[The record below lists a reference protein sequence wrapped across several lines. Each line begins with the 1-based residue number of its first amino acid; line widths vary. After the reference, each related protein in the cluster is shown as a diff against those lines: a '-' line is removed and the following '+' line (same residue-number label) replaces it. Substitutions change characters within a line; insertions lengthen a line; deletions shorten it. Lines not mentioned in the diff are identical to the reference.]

1 MSCEF
6 TNAFFE
12 DEKKSSHA
20 ITCPNEAMLEVG
32 LGVFDTKSAYEAFK
46 KMVPVDAFI
55 KVLPTGS
62 TLQDIKD
69 FAIKSKSNE
78 YDALNGGAGD
88 ITAGKSI
95 FQPEV
100 IFIDGVPSGA
110 PSFMYFDQA
119 LKVYCDHSM
128 MHHPK
133 PIYSFT
139 GQMPHGL
146 TPDEVAF
153 ALNHIGDI
161 LYGEQ

>member
-1 MSCEF
+1 MTKTE
-6 TNAFFE
+6 N
-12 DEKKSSHA
+12 
-20 ITCPNEAMLEVG
+20 ITKERRDFHLFREISPKINWE
-32 LGVFDTKSAYEAFK
+32 SNS
-46 KMVPVDAFI
+46 MV
-55 KVLPTGS
+55 
-62 TLQDIKD
+62 
-69 FAIKSKSNE
+69 KSNPRI
-78 YDALNGGAGD
+78 DKNK
-88 ITAGKSI
+88 IFGKCSTSEFPSDSI
-95 FQPEV
+95 SVRINSMKNKRFTV
-100 IFIDGVPSGA
+100 
-110 PSFMYFDQA
+110 YFYGESTTRKWGSQSYTYINQS

>member
-1 MSCEF
+1 M
-6 TNAFFE
+6 
-12 DEKKSSHA
+12 
-20 ITCPNEAMLEVG
+20 
-32 LGVFDTKSAYEAFK
+32 
-46 KMVPVDAFI
+46 
-55 KVLPTGS
+55 LPT
-62 TLQDIKD
+62 LQMTKTENITKERRD
-69 FAIKSKSNE
+69 FHLFREISPKINWESNSMVKSNPRI
-78 YDALNGGAGD
+78 DKNK
-88 ITAGKSI
+88 IFGKCSTSEFPSDSI
-95 FQPEV
+95 SVRINSMKNKRFTV
-100 IFIDGVPSGA
+100 
-110 PSFMYFDQA
+110 YFYGESTTRKWGTQSYTYINQS

>member
-1 MSCEF
+1 MN
-6 TNAFFE
+6 T
-12 DEKKSSHA
+12 
-20 ITCPNEAMLEVG
+20 ITDKRITKERRDFHLFREIAPKIHWEANG
-32 LGVFDTKSAYEAFK
+32 LV
-46 KMVPVDAFI
+46 
-55 KVLPTGS
+55 
-62 TLQDIKD
+62 
-69 FAIKSKSNE
+69 KSNPRI
-78 YDALNGGAGD
+78 DKNK
-88 ITAGKSI
+88 IFGKCSTSEFPADSI
-95 FQPEV
+95 SVRVNSMKNKRFTV
-100 IFIDGVPSGA
+100 
-110 PSFMYFDQA
+110 YFYGEATTRKWGSQSYTYINQS

>member
-1 MSCEF
+1 
-6 TNAFFE
+6 
-12 DEKKSSHA
+12 
-20 ITCPNEAMLEVG
+20 ML
-32 LGVFDTKSAYEAFK
+32 L
-46 KMVPVDAFI
+46 
-55 KVLPTGS
+55 
-62 TLQDIKD
+62 TLQMTKTENITKERRD
-69 FAIKSKSNE
+69 FHLFREIAPKIHWESNGLVKSNPRIDKNKIFGKCSTSE
-78 YDALNGGAGD
+78 FPSDSISVRINSMKNKRF
-88 ITAGKSI
+88 TA
-95 FQPEV
+95 
-100 IFIDGVPSGA
+100 
-110 PSFMYFDQA
+110 YFYGEATTRKWGSQSYTYINQS

>member
-1 MSCEF
+1 MTKTE
-6 TNAFFE
+6 N
-12 DEKKSSHA
+12 
-20 ITCPNEAMLEVG
+20 ITKERRDFHLFREISPKINWE
-32 LGVFDTKSAYEAFK
+32 SNS
-46 KMVPVDAFI
+46 MV
-55 KVLPTGS
+55 
-62 TLQDIKD
+62 
-69 FAIKSKSNE
+69 KSNPRI
-78 YDALNGGAGD
+78 DKNK
-88 ITAGKSI
+88 IFGKCSTSEFPSDSI
-95 FQPEV
+95 SVRINSMKNKRFTV
-100 IFIDGVPSGA
+100 
-110 PSFMYFDQA
+110 YFYGESTTRKWGTQSYTYINQS

>member
-1 MSCEF
+1 
-6 TNAFFE
+6 
-12 DEKKSSHA
+12 
-20 ITCPNEAMLEVG
+20 ML
-32 LGVFDTKSAYEAFK
+32 L
-46 KMVPVDAFI
+46 
-55 KVLPTGS
+55 
-62 TLQDIKD
+62 TLQMTKTENITKERRD
-69 FAIKSKSNE
+69 FHLFREIAPKIHWESNGLVKSNPRI
-78 YDALNGGAGD
+78 DKNK
-88 ITAGKSI
+88 IFGKCSTSEFPSDSI
-95 FQPEV
+95 SVRINSMKNKRFTV
-100 IFIDGVPSGA
+100 
-110 PSFMYFDQA
+110 YFYGEATTRKWGSQSYTYINQS

>member
-1 MSCEF
+1 MTKTE
-6 TNAFFE
+6 N
-12 DEKKSSHA
+12 
-20 ITCPNEAMLEVG
+20 ITKERRDFHLFREIAPKIHWESNG
-32 LGVFDTKSAYEAFK
+32 LV
-46 KMVPVDAFI
+46 
-55 KVLPTGS
+55 
-62 TLQDIKD
+62 
-69 FAIKSKSNE
+69 KSNPRI
-78 YDALNGGAGD
+78 DKNK
-88 ITAGKSI
+88 IFGKCSTSEFPADSI
-95 FQPEV
+95 SVRVNSMKNKRFTV
-100 IFIDGVPSGA
+100 
-110 PSFMYFDQA
+110 YFYGEATTRKWGSQSYTYINQS

>member
-1 MSCEF
+1 MTKTE
-6 TNAFFE
+6 N
-12 DEKKSSHA
+12 
-20 ITCPNEAMLEVG
+20 ITKERRDFHLFREIAPKINWE
-32 LGVFDTKSAYEAFK
+32 SNS
-46 KMVPVDAFI
+46 MV
-55 KVLPTGS
+55 
-62 TLQDIKD
+62 
-69 FAIKSKSNE
+69 KSNPRI
-78 YDALNGGAGD
+78 DKNK
-88 ITAGKSI
+88 IFGKCSTSEFPADSI
-95 FQPEV
+95 SVRINSMKNKRFTV
-100 IFIDGVPSGA
+100 
-110 PSFMYFDQA
+110 YFYGEATTRKWGSQSYTYINQS

>member
-1 MSCEF
+1 MTKTE
-6 TNAFFE
+6 N
-12 DEKKSSHA
+12 
-20 ITCPNEAMLEVG
+20 ITKERRDFHLFREIAPKIHWEANG
-32 LGVFDTKSAYEAFK
+32 
-46 KMVPVDAFI
+46 MV
-55 KVLPTGS
+55 
-62 TLQDIKD
+62 
-69 FAIKSKSNE
+69 KSNPRI
-78 YDALNGGAGD
+78 DKNK
-88 ITAGKSI
+88 IFGKCSTSEFPADSI
-95 FQPEV
+95 SVRVNSMKNKRFTV
-100 IFIDGVPSGA
+100 
-110 PSFMYFDQA
+110 YFYGESTTRKWGSQSYTYINQS

>member
-1 MSCEF
+1 MTKTE
-6 TNAFFE
+6 N
-12 DEKKSSHA
+12 
-20 ITCPNEAMLEVG
+20 ITKERRDFHLFREIVPKINWE
-32 LGVFDTKSAYEAFK
+32 SNS
-46 KMVPVDAFI
+46 MV
-55 KVLPTGS
+55 
-62 TLQDIKD
+62 
-69 FAIKSKSNE
+69 KSNPRI
-78 YDALNGGAGD
+78 DKNK
-88 ITAGKSI
+88 IFGKCSTSEFPADSI
-95 FQPEV
+95 SVRVNSMKNKRFTV
-100 IFIDGVPSGA
+100 
-110 PSFMYFDQA
+110 YFYGEATTRKWGSQSYTYINQS